1 MRKRVYDILESI
13 SKKHVLT
20 NTDVVK
26 DKCMDVYGRVRMC
39 TDVYGRNVTTCVSCG
54 DIIPEGFQVCKA
66 CIARVNNK

>member
-1 MRKRVYDILESI
+1 MKIYDILKII
-13 SKKHVLT
+13 SNKRERD
-20 NTDVVK
+20 TDVVK
-26 DKCMDVYGRVRMC
+26 NKC